1 MKKLIAL
8 GAIVALSAL
17 PAVASQDPAKPAAK
31 PAAATASD
39 QWTGYITDTHCGE
52 KGANKDHTVECVEKC
67 MKGGAKP
74 QIMSETDKK
83 LYTLDSFEKVKA
95 LMGNQVTVKGKL
107 DAASNTIAVES
118 AAKASK

>member
-17 PAVASQDPAKPAAK
+17 PALASQDPAKPAA
-31 PAAATASD
+31 AASD
-39 QWTGYITDTHCGE
+39 QWTGYITDSHCGE

-83 LYTLDSFEKVKA
+83 LYSLDGLEKVKA
-95 LMGNQVTVKGKL
+95 LMGNKVTVKGKL